1 MFTPRVL
8 SCLYTFMNPSHRNL
22 GIDALRVFSIA
33 MVVLGHA
40 GTFDGSTLLSIW
52 RMPLFFILSGF
63 FLVPYGRSLR
73 VEVARRWE
81 TLVIPYLAW
90 SVVITLVVIVVK
102 WSDPAELL
110 HHLHTGWRGGTGRS
124 IFWMSSWFLLTLAV
138 SAVLLRFLERY
149 PRWVAWAVGIGSIAL
164 SRAFVELTRADI
176 LDGHPFA
183 EMPLRLGVSLPVMF
197 YLLIGQEIRS
207 RIMPA
212 VMELSATRATSIGTV
227 LVTAPLFLAAHFDVP
242 AHYIHA
248 GLFGWPMITPA
259 IAITVTIGFLM
270 IFTTGV
276 NTLLHRWVMIGRLV
290 GRLVRTG
297 STVVLG
303 HGLVLLYLH
312 ALGLNGSSF
321 AELLI
326 RFVLTLVV
334 AFGVGLLINM
344 SPAARLLSGV
354 PRERPVRV
362 TIAA

>member
-1 MFTPRVL
+1 
-8 SCLYTFMNPSHRNL
+8 MNTTHRNL

-33 MVVLGHA
+33 MVILGHA

-73 VEVARRWE
+73 VETARRWE

-90 SVVITLVVIVVK
+90 SLVISLVVIVVK

-124 IFWMSSWFLLTLAV
+124 IFWMSSWFLLTLAI
-138 SAVLLRFLERY
+138 SAVALRFLERY
-149 PRWVAWAVGIGSIAL
+149 PRWVAWAIGIGSIVL
-164 SRAFVELTRADI
+164 SRIFVYLNRADV

-183 EMPLRLGVSLPVMF
+183 ELPLRLGISLPVIF
-197 YLLIGQEIRS
+197 YLLVGQEIRS
-207 RIMPA
+207 RVMPA
-212 VMELSATRATSIGTV
+212 VMELSVTRATSIGGV
-227 LVTAPLFLAAHFDVP
+227 LIVAPLFLAAHFSIP

-248 GLFGWPMITPA
+248 GLFGWPVITPA

-270 IFTTGV
+270 VFATGV
-276 NTLLHRWVMIGRLV
+276 NKLLHRWVFAGRLV

-297 STVVLG
+297 STVVLS

-312 ALGLNGSSF
+312 SLGVSGSS
-321 AELLI
+321 LPDVLI
-326 RFVLTLVV
+326 RFSVTLIA
-334 AFGVGLLINM
+334 AFGIGVLINM
-344 SPAARLLSGV
+344 TSAARLFSGV
-354 PRERPVRV
+354 PQERPFRIA
-362 TIAA
+362 IAA

>member
-1 MFTPRVL
+1 
-8 SCLYTFMNPSHRNL
+8 MNPTHRNL

-33 MVVLGHA
+33 MVILGHA
-40 GTFDGSTLLSIW
+40 GTFDGSALLSIW

-73 VEVARRWE
+73 VETARRWE

-90 SVVITLVVIVVK
+90 SVVISLVVIVVK

-138 SAVLLRFLERY
+138 SAVALRFLERY
-149 PRWVAWAVGIGSIAL
+149 PRWVAWAVGIGSIVL
-164 SRAFVELTRADI
+164 SRIFVYLNRADV

-183 EMPLRLGVSLPVMF
+183 EMPLRLGISLPVIF

-212 VMELSATRATSIGTV
+212 VMELSVTRATSIGGV
-227 LVTAPLFLAAHFDVP
+227 LIFAPLFLAAHFNIP

-248 GLFGWPMITPA
+248 GLFGWPVITPA
-259 IAITVTIGFLM
+259 IATTVTIGFLM
-270 IFTTGV
+270 VFATGV
-276 NTLLHRWVMIGRLV
+276 NTLLHRKALAGRLV

-297 STVVLG
+297 STVVLS

-312 ALGLNGSSF
+312 SLGINGSSL
-321 AELLI
+321 ADVLI
-326 RFVLTLVV
+326 RFSVTLIA
-334 AFGVGLLINM
+334 AFAIGVCMNM
-344 SPAARLLSGV
+344 TSAARLFSGV
-354 PRERPVRV
+354 PQERPLRI